1 MPTRGDKLIAFA
13 FACFFVA
20 QLVFLLVVLAEALT
34 A

>member
-1 MPTRGDKLIAFA
+1 MPTRGDKLIAAA

-20 QLVFLLVVLAEALT
+20 QLAFLLFVLVEALT